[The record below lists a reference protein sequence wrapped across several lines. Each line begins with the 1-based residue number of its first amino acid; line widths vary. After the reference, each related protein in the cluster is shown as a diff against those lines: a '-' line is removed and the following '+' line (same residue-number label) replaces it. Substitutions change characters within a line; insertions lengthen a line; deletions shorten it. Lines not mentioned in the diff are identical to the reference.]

1 MRSIRILLILGALCI
16 ALGGCGS
23 PGIPDHGWTAVED
36 QLQRAIVSSTDYPPG
51 SIEVLASPTRVH
63 VSVSDRELARADH
76 AARERAA
83 NALVA
88 IVEQSIATNA
98 QLATVEE
105 IQVVIVHPEEA
116 HGLLGSTHTEDVM
129 DFKRGPDKQF
139 CRDVL

>member
-1 MRSIRILLILGALCI
+1 M
-16 ALGGCGS
+16 
-23 PGIPDHGWTAVED
+23 
-36 QLQRAIVSSTDYPPG
+36 QRAIVSSTDYPPG